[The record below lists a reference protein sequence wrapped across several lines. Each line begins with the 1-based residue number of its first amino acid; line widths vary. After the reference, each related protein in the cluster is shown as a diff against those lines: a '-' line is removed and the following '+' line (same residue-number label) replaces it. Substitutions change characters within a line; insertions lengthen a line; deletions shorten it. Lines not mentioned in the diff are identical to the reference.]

1 MSQQFDQIIKEREE
15 IVKKQETVQ
24 AKERENQQKIKV
36 SMEAHVKETAPD
48 RGKEQ
53 RERKQITEFLQ

>member
-1 MSQQFDQIIKEREE
+1 MSQQFQEVVKVREE
-15 IVKKQETVQ
+15 VVKKEESV
-24 AKERENQQKIKV
+24 ALKEKELQSKIKL

-53 RERKQITEFLQ
+53 RE

>member
-1 MSQQFDQIIKEREE
+1 MSQQFDQMIKEREE

-24 AKERENQQKIKV
+24 AKEKELQQKIKI

-48 RGKEQ
+48 RGKE
-53 RERKQITEFLQ
+53 